1 MKFKL
6 RKASVFTKIV
16 IAALVVYAGFTLVSL
31 SRQISDAK
39 QEREALAGEV
49 DEYVRINAELNY
61 KIEHSEDDAIIE
73 DIARTELGLVEPGE
87 KIFIDVSN

>member
-6 RKASVFTKIV
+6 RKASIFIKVV
-16 IAALVVYAGFTLVSL
+16 VVALVVYAGVTLVSL
-31 SRQISDAK
+31 NRQIQAA
-39 QEREALAGEV
+39 QEERTALAAEV
-49 DEYVRINAELNY
+49 DAYVRTNAELNY

-87 KIFIDVSN
+87 KIFVDVSN